1 MLKGAL
7 HTKSHSLI
15 KSPLVTNDVS
25 SVLRKKGL
33 PSVEGAGHKERRE
46 LLLPAFSHVHVKG
59 LVPGLW
65 PKGVE
70 TTEKIAEVVCASR
83 SGAGG
88 EEGVEVGRWYLLAT
102 PDVIGSSDFGYE
114 FRALESAFQAGV
126 AIPRKSS
133 TPSQQTHTS
142 NR

>member
-1 MLKGAL
+1 MTPAVFSERRGY
-7 HTKSHSLI
+7 
-15 KSPLVTNDVS
+15 
-25 SVLRKKGL
+25 
-33 PSVEGAGHKERRE
+33 GAGHKERRE

-70 TTEKIAEVVCASR
+70 TTEKIAEVVCPSR

-88 EEGVEVGRWYLLAT
+88 KEGVEVGRWYSLAT
-102 PDVIGSSDFGYE
+102 LDVIGSSDFGYE
-114 FRALESAFQAGV
+114 FRALESAFQAGI

-133 TPSQQTHTS
+133 APQVSRRIQAIGKMYPNTRISKTY
-142 NR
+142 N